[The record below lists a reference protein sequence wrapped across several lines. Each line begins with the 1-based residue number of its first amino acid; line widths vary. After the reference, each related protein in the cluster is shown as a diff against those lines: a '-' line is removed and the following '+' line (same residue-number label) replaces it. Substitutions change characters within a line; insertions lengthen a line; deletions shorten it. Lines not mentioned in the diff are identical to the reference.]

1 MTLNY
6 RKGISSTTGRPLT
19 GAAHLEQS
27 LVKIIMTIP
36 TERVMRLDF
45 GLDPTRRLGRN
56 ISPRLVVTLYRDLV
70 VTVHKWEPE
79 YRISTMMLVGLDRVG
94 GLALRTEGRYF
105 PEGRFGNYASWEP
118 ANFSLPLA
126 AIDLRG
132 AA

>member
-1 MTLNY
+1 MSVNY
-6 RKGISSTTGRPLT
+6 RKGISATTGRPLT

-27 LVKIIMTIP
+27 LVKIVMTIP

-56 ISPRLVVTLYRDLV
+56 ISPVLAATLYRDLV
-70 VTVHKWEPE
+70 VAVHKWEPE
-79 YRISTMMLVGLDRVG
+79 YRIARMQLAGLDRAG
-94 GLALRTEGRYF
+94 GLALFVEGRYF
-105 PEGRFGNYASWEP
+105 PEGRLGNYAFWEP
-118 ANFSLPLA
+118 ANFNLPLS